1 MKRRAFC
8 FSAAAALALNA
19 VPLRRAF
26 AAAKGSSEVPAM
38 SYSGKQI
45 VLTAAE
51 VDELR
56 QSLRGPLLSAG
67 QEGYES
73 ARKVWNGAFDRRPAL
88 IARCAGAADVTQA
101 VRFAS
106 EHKLLL
112 AVRGGGHSMSGQSVC
127 EGGLMID
134 LSPMKSIR
142 VDPLAKAARL
152 EPGVLLGQF
161 DREAQVF
168 GLATTAGTVSHTGAA
183 GLTLGG
189 GFGRIA
195 RRFGLACDNFTG
207 ADLVTADGKFV
218 RVSAHDNPELL
229 WGLRGGG
236 GNFGVVTSLEYRLH
250 EVNPQ
255 MYGGSLIFP
264 FVQGRDLLGSF
275 SHFIAGAS
283 DHLYVDCAIVQTPD
297 NQRVVVFDVC
307 HSGTQAEAEQELA
320 GLRKIGKPVVDG
332 LRPVTYVDLQRA
344 GDDDYPHGRRYYVK
358 SGFVSGLSGSLIDT
372 CVGYLEGAP
381 LPGGV
386 LVFVHQGGAIAR
398 VKRDATAFYHRE
410 APHSVMLVAA
420 WENAADTERNTQWLR
435 TGWQA
440 IEPHTDGFYVNDVA
454 QDDAER
460 RIRGTYGSNYPR
472 LAALKRKYDPDNL
485 FRLNAN
491 IKPG

>member
-1 MKRRAFC
+1 MKRRTFC
-8 FSAAAALALNA
+8 LSAASTLALST
-19 VPLRRAF
+19 VSLRHAF
-26 AAAKGSSEVPAM
+26 AAAEGSTEVPAM
-38 SYSGKQI
+38 SYSGKQL

-56 QSLRGPLLSAG
+56 KSLRGQLLAQG
-67 QEGYES
+67 QEGYEA
-73 ARKVWNGAFDRRPAL
+73 ARKVWNGAFDRKPAL

-101 VRFAS
+101 VRFANQ
-106 EHKLLL
+106 HKLLL
-112 AVRGGGHSMSGQSVC
+112 AVRGGGHSLSGQSVC

-134 LSPMKSIR
+134 LSPMKSIH
-142 VDPLAKAARL
+142 VDPLAKSARL

-161 DREAQVF
+161 DREAQAF

-207 ADLVTADGKFV
+207 ADLVTANGKFV
-218 RVSAHDNPELL
+218 RVSAHDNPDLL

-255 MYGGSLIFP
+255 MYGGSLVFP
-264 FVQGRDLLGSF
+264 FVQGRKLLGSF
-275 SHFIAGAS
+275 SDFIAGAS
-283 DHLYVDCAIVQTPD
+283 DHLYVDCAIVPTPD

-307 HSGTQAEAEQELA
+307 HSGTQAEAEKELA
-320 GLRKIGKPVVDG
+320 GLRKIGKPVLDA
-332 LRPVTYVDLQRA
+332 LRPATYVDLQRA
-344 GDDDYPHGRRYYVK
+344 GDDDFPHGRRYYVK
-358 SGFVSGLSGSLIDT
+358 SGFVSGITTALIDT
-372 CVGYLEGAP
+372 AVGYLEGAP
-381 LPGGV
+381 PPGGI

-410 APHSVMLVAA
+410 APHSVMLVSA
-420 WENAADTERNTQWLR
+420 WENVADTERSTQWLR
-435 TGWQA
+435 GGWQA
-440 IEPHTDGFYVNDVA
+440 LEPHTDGFYVNDAA
-454 QDDAER
+454 QDDPER